1 MPLIYNYIFILIISL
16 FASYAMKT
24 KRDKEIYLMVCFLIV
39 VYVHSMVNV
48 DTLPDLPSYKMAFE
62 ETFNLPWIKCLSWGS
77 INYKIE
83 PGYLLFYKTVSVIS
97 HNFQFFLWINS
108 IILLSLYFVLIKK
121 YSYNYIISILFLLVG
136 AYNQSIFVLRQHLSA
151 AILLSTFPLIRD
163 RKQVKFLI
171 IVFITF
177 FIHQSSLVFIPVYYL
192 YNFNKKNF
200 RIAILLIGILLFFG
214 FQRLLIFGSDITM
227 SNAGYVYTEGSGM
240 NYKPALIGAFW
251 LLTYFYAAK
260 EHVFDYGLNRFLLVM
275 SSLNVV
281 LLIAGIGFDPA
292 GRLSIY
298 YSSANFL
305 LLPVIWHYMRK
316 NTVVRFLIMLLFLS
330 LGLYGAFV
338 GNSWRYIEHLE
349 LVSWL

>member
-1 MPLIYNYIFILIISL
+1 MPLIYNFFIIFVISL
-16 FASYAMKT
+16 FASLQMKT
-24 KRDKEIYLMVCFLIV
+24 KKDKEIYLMVCFLIV

-136 AYNQSIFVLRQHLSA
+136 TYNQSIFVLRQHLA
-151 AILLSTFPLIRD
+151 TAILLSTFPLIRD

-192 YNFNKKNF
+192 YNFSKKNF

-214 FQRLLIFGSDITM
+214 FQRLLIFGSEITM

-240 NYKPALIGAFW
+240 NYKPALLGVFW
-251 LLTYFYAAK
+251 LFTYFYAAK

-275 SSLNVV
+275 SSLSVV

-305 LLPVIWHYMRK
+305 LLPVIWYYMKR
-316 NTVVRFLIMLLFLS
+316 NSAARYMLLLFFLV
-330 LGLYGAFV
+330 LAFYTTFI
-338 GNSWRYIEHLE
+338 GNSWIFIKDLE